1 MIKKTITYV
10 DYNGNQR
17 TEDFYFNL
25 NKAELMRMEL
35 GVKGGMT
42 EMMNR
47 MIAAQ
52 DAPAMME
59 VFEDLVRKSYGVK
72 TPDGRGFDK
81 DPKHFEA
88 FKSTEAYSELFVE
101 LITNPDACAEFFN
114 GVVPANLVEQ
124 MKAEQAKQNLIA
136 ATN

>member
-1 MIKKTITYV
+1 MIKKTITYI
-10 DYNGNQR
+10 DFNGNER
-17 TEDFYFNL
+17 TEDFFFNL

-59 VFEDLVRKSYGVK
+59 VFEELVRKSYGVK
-72 TPDGRGFDK
+72 TPDGRGFVKRHEDY
-81 DPKHFEA
+81 EA
-88 FKSTEAYSELFVE
+88 FESTEAYSELFVE

-114 GVVPANLVEQ
+114 GVIPANL
-124 MKAEQAKQNLIA
+124 AKQVEEEMAKQKAIN
-136 ATN
+136 